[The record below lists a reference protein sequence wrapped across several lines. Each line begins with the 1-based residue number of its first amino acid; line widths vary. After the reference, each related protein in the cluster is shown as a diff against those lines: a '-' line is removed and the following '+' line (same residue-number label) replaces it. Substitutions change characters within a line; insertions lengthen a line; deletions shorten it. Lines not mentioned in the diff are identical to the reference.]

1 MKLLSYHIEN
11 YGKIHEQDGDFLDGL
26 TCVCE
31 RNGFGKSTM
40 ASFLKAMFYGLA
52 SYTKS
57 TKEFTERQRYYPFS
71 GGKFGGNLTFEYE
84 GDVYRI
90 ERFFDKK
97 SARGDECK
105 VYKNGAIYDGFG
117 EEIGKSIFGVDEE
130 SFKKTVFITV
140 DEVEISS
147 THSINEKLNGT
158 VDGTDE
164 NGFERAIE
172 ALDKAKKNLK
182 AARGGGGKINE
193 LNEEILKCEVDLKNL
208 RDMHQ
213 SLSAI
218 YKQRDEF
225 SSGIQALEER
235 LKRANGENLL
245 LQKWNTYDRMLAQ
258 KQEKERELSSLDL
271 KYPSGLPTVEE
282 CGKLEERWQQNNLI
296 QNSLQHVE
304 VPSESA
310 EKLRELEKKFQ
321 NGAPMVEDT
330 HEIQEKISHLTIVE
344 TDRKNL
350 EHYQPS
356 DRERELSHRFENGV
370 PSEGELQEKRTL
382 AEEIKRT
389 ERMLQD
395 KSAALIQR
403 QSQTDKRKFNGKL
416 CLLVVALIL
425 LVGGVASWFVLPAA
439 AIALWI
445 VGGVCLVAGL
455 LMKNVNATMPHSND
469 KDDLLSLQSEL
480 DILKE
485 ELLAFTKKY
494 EPSKEDG
501 VSALAVLEEDVKSY
515 YAQTQAAAQ
524 RLTRCEELAAQA
536 SALRT
541 DCVRF
546 LEKYEMPTQDLQAGL
561 NQLTMELALYR
572 NLQEARIN
580 TERKKEEFSHQLTH
594 GKNALLDSLKRY
606 GLNVS
611 MATMDGLKEIER
623 AVRGKE
629 ALLAEIERLTH
640 ELEKYQTE
648 NGLTERPTGEKISV
662 DELQDS
668 LSELREK
675 LVKCDRQIAD
685 TERQVEG
692 QSDLENELAEK
703 EEKLAAHKEK
713 YQLILDTISALTN
726 AEQALKDKYIAPIKT
741 RFLTYAESLEK
752 VLGEKVSMD
761 KDFKIVFERGGETR
775 NDRHLSAGER
785 TLLALCLRLALLDN
799 MYEGEQPFIIMDD
812 PFVYLD
818 EEHMNRTKELLQLLA
833 EKKQILYFCCH
844 ESRKAWKTSL
854 VD

>member
-11 YGKIHEQDGDFLDGL
+11 YGKIHDRDGEFLDGL

-40 ASFLKAMFYGLA
+40 ASFLKAMFYGLS

-84 GDVYRI
+84 GNVYRI

-105 VYKNGAIYDGFG
+105 VYKNGAIYNGFG

-147 THSINEKLNGT
+147 THSINEKLNGM
-158 VDGTDE
+158 VDGADE

-193 LNEEILKCEVDLKNL
+193 LKEEILKCNADLKNL

-213 SLSAI
+213 SLSAKYI
-218 YKQRDEF
+218 QRDGLTSE
-225 SSGIQALEER
+225 IQALEEK

-245 LQKWNTYDRMLAQ
+245 LQKWDTYDRTLAQ
-258 KQEKERELSSLDL
+258 KQAKEGALSSWNL
-271 KYPSGLPTVEE
+271 KYPLGLPT
-282 CGKLEERWQQNNLI
+282 KEERVAMQEQWQKNNLI
-296 QNSLQHVE
+296 RARLQHGE
-304 VPSESA
+304 TSSERT
-310 EKLRELEKKFQ
+310 EKLCELERNFQ
-321 NGAPMVEDT
+321 NGVPMVKDT
-330 HEIQEKISHLTIVE
+330 HEVQEKISRLTILE
-344 TDRKNL
+344 TERKSL
-350 EHYQPS
+350 ENYQPS
-356 DRERELSHRFENGV
+356 ERERGLALRFEKGA
-370 PSEGELQEKRTL
+370 PSEDELQKSRAL

-389 ERMLQD
+389 ERVLQE
-395 KSAALIQR
+395 KSAALLQR
-403 QSQTDKRKFNGKL
+403 QTQTGKRKFNGKL

-425 LVGGVASWFVLPAA
+425 LVCGVVSWFAFPTA
-439 AIALWI
+439 AIVLW
-445 VGGVCLVAGL
+445 VAGGVCLVAGL
-455 LMKNVNATMPHSND
+455 LMKNVNAPMPHSND
-469 KDDLLSLQSEL
+469 KDDLLSLQSEI
-480 DILKE
+480 DVLKE
-485 ELLAFTKKY
+485 ELLAFTKQY

-501 VSALAVLEEDVKSY
+501 VSALAVLEEDVKSFY
-515 YAQTQAAAQ
+515 VQTQAAAK
-524 RLTRCEELAAQA
+524 RLARCAELDAQA
-536 SALRT
+536 SALRME
-541 DCVRF
+541 CIRF
-546 LEKYEMPTQDLQAGL
+546 LEKYEIPTQNLQTGL
-561 NQLTMELALYR
+561 NQLTTELALYR
-572 NLQEARIN
+572 NLQADCAN
-580 TERKKEEFSHQLTH
+580 AERVKEELSKQLTN
-594 GKNALLDSLKRY
+594 GENSLLGILKRY
-606 GLNVS
+606 GLSAS
-611 MATMDGLKEIER
+611 MATMDGLKEMEM
-623 AVRGKE
+623 AVRSKE
-629 ALLAEIERLTH
+629 DLLADVERLTH

-648 NGLTERPTGEKISV
+648 NGLTERPTGEQIGV

-668 LSELREK
+668 LSDLRKK
-675 LVKCDRQIAD
+675 LAECDKQIAE
-685 TERQVEG
+685 TERQVER
-692 QSDLENELAEK
+692 QSDLENALALK
-703 EEKLAAHKEK
+703 EENLATCKEK
-713 YQLILDTISALTN
+713 YDLILDTMSALTN

-761 KDFKIVFERGGETR
+761 KDFKIVFERGGEGR

-812 PFVYLD
+812 PFVHLD

-844 ESRKAWKTSL
+844 ESRKA
-854 VD
+854 